1 MKDRGDLKEQ
11 EKGGEEEDE
20 TQKQFPVNELNAAC
34 WDFCGSSV
42 EALVMHNT
50 KDFPVENKGSP
61 HEQQSRRG
69 GKNQTGDLHG
79 SY

>member
-20 TQKQFPVNELNAAC
+20 IQKQFPVNELNAAC

-42 EALVMHNT
+42 EAHCNAQ
-50 KDFPVENKGSP
+50 
-61 HEQQSRRG
+61 H
-69 GKNQTGDLHG
+69 
-79 SY
+79 